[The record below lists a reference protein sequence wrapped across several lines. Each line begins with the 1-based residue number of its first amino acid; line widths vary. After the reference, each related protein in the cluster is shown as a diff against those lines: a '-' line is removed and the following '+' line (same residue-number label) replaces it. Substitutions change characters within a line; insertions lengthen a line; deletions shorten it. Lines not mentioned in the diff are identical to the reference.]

1 MALSENEMPSGEF
14 RNVKDIDKVPVAC
27 SCGEVVFVVY
37 YFFYFSFE
45 ISEIVLI
52 YRQLTF
58 CADTLSSR
66 AYEQRVNRYVLTK
79 NNNTLASRVIIL
91 SQKMACLVWWI
102 IKKKENIET
111 SDLGFQFW
119 ESCSCLDT
127 QVRCC
132 LCSLYS
138 QELTLHK
145 IAREHFSQS
154 WHGTR
159 TWRNHLTNGKL
170 TNEKLHESGLWR
182 AAALQEQKVSVSFER
197 WRHKDIPDGSC
208 ISIACAGHA

>member
-58 CADTLSSR
+58 CADRLSSR

-91 SQKMACLVWWI
+91 SQKMACLIW
-102 IKKKENIET
+102 
-111 SDLGFQFW
+111 
-119 ESCSCLDT
+119 
-127 QVRCC
+127 
-132 LCSLYS
+132 
-138 QELTLHK
+138 
-145 IAREHFSQS
+145 
-154 WHGTR
+154 
-159 TWRNHLTNGKL
+159 
-170 TNEKLHESGLWR
+170 
-182 AAALQEQKVSVSFER
+182 
-197 WRHKDIPDGSC
+197 
-208 ISIACAGHA
+208 